1 MEESL
6 RTLREERN
14 TYSCAVRVPPEI
26 LTHIFLD
33 VICDIYERDEEES
46 IQQFYPPHVCRYW
59 YEVASRSQQYWS
71 YQRLADGELM
81 PSHIIERAGGRPLHV
96 WGYMSK
102 YSPSC
107 DFIRSQ
113 AESVKISTYGH
124 SIPKSLEAF
133 FSGAAPNL
141 KSLMLSAPD
150 TLITTPSI
158 PKDTFDGNVPCLRSL
173 TLHDVRWWWLSPIF
187 VSSLTH
193 LTLRG
198 PMRWGLTC
206 IQTLQQLPSLNYLD
220 LTDTRAPEDRGT
232 PFEPP
237 WTHSPSVKLGRL
249 KALHLQGEVYDL
261 GILALELSI
270 PLSALITFHP
280 TCTSGLADE
289 PQDLEPLLSWLS
301 KHLQLLDRG
310 STPVYAMH
318 LKYEEQEDAII
329 LRLYHSPNPN
339 IDPIQLPKAEDARP
353 DLEVKFCYPYNRTT
367 SSRISYM

>member
-1 MEESL
+1 MTTPNYKSYLDDGRALVDARIAKMEESL

-124 SIPKSLEAF
+124 SIPSNPFGRIHNEHALFRMPDYEFEDIGYVRCIHNENNPLYFYAPVMKSLLVYLVGACVYASQIPERWSPGLFDYVGGSHNIWHVAVLGGILFHYCAMQDLFAVAF
-133 FSGAAPNL
+133 QRAQGECP
-141 KSLMLSAPD
+141 
-150 TLITTPSI
+150 
-158 PKDTFDGNVPCLRSL
+158 
-173 TLHDVRWWWLSPIF
+173 TLHR
-187 VSSLTH
+187 
-193 LTLRG
+193 
-198 PMRWGLTC
+198 
-206 IQTLQQLPSLNYLD
+206 
-220 LTDTRAPEDRGT
+220 
-232 PFEPP
+232 
-237 WTHSPSVKLGRL
+237 
-249 KALHLQGEVYDL
+249 
-261 GILALELSI
+261 
-270 PLSALITFHP
+270 
-280 TCTSGLADE
+280 
-289 PQDLEPLLSWLS
+289 
-301 KHLQLLDRG
+301 
-310 STPVYAMH
+310 
-318 LKYEEQEDAII
+318 
-329 LRLYHSPNPN
+329 
-339 IDPIQLPKAEDARP
+339 
-353 DLEVKFCYPYNRTT
+353 
-367 SSRISYM
+367 